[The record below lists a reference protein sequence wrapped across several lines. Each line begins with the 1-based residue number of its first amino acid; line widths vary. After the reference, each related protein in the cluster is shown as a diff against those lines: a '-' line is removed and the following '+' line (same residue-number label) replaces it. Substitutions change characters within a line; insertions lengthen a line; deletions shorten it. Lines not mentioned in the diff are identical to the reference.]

1 MSNGKDEKMLED
13 LAPTVTQQDGEME
26 ERGERRASMEDAV
39 FGRILEDGPNY
50 RDVR

>member
-1 MSNGKDEKMLED
+1 MSNFKDEKMFD
-13 LAPTVTQQDGEME
+13 NLAPIATQQDGEME
-26 ERGERRASMEDAV
+26 ERGQRRASMEDAV

>member
-1 MSNGKDEKMLED
+1 MSNGKDEKTLED
-13 LAPTVTQQDGEME
+13 LAPAITQQDGEME

>member
-13 LAPTVTQQDGEME
+13 LAPTFTQQDGEME
-26 ERGERRASMEDAV
+26 ECGERRASMEDAV

>member
-1 MSNGKDEKMLED
+1 MLDHKDEKPLD
-13 LAPTVTQQDGEME
+13 NLAPTITQQDGEME